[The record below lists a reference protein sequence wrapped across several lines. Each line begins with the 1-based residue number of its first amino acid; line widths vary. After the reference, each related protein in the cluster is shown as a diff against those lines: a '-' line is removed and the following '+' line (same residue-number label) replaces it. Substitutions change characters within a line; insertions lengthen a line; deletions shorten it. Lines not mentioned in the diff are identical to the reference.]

1 MVGAGMSIRSWPRRV
16 RDSVNQE
23 GLGSFA
29 LRMLLRPVYRA
40 VVFRV
45 VPDMERPSG
54 PAPVTTRLASE
65 QDTTSIARL
74 RRSYS
79 VEAVLARLRAG
90 EECHLYLLEDQ
101 IAGFRWV
108 SRQRGF
114 LEDLGLML
122 PLLPDEV
129 WMYEG
134 YVHPAYRRAGVHRA
148 ARAVFDRLC
157 VREGIRRKLGIATLG
172 RRPFGRKDNPF
183 SVATIRTVRL
193 GPMRKLWVKAY
204 GPEAEYWRARLKELR
219 WA

>member
-1 MVGAGMSIRSWPRRV
+1 MSIRSWPRRV

-54 PAPVTTRLASE
+54 PAPVMTRLASE
-65 QDTTSIARL
+65 RDAASIARL
-74 RRSYS
+74 RPSYS

-90 EECHLYLLEDQ
+90 EECHLYLLENQ
-101 IAGFRWV
+101 VAGLRWV
-108 SRQRGF
+108 RRERG
-114 LEDLGLML
+114 LLDDLGLTL
-122 PLLPDEV
+122 PLLSDEV
-129 WMYEG
+129 WMSEG
-134 YVHPAYRRAGVHRA
+134 YVHPAYRHAGVHRA
-148 ARAVFDRLC
+148 ARAAFDRLC
-157 VREGIRRKLGIATLG
+157 AREGIRQKLGIATLG
-172 RRPFGRKDNPF
+172 RRPFGSKDNPF

-193 GPMRKLWVKAY
+193 GPLRRLWVKAY
-204 GPEAEYWRARLKELR
+204 GPQAEYWRERLEELR